1 MSEYNDAKFLLFSTE
16 RVNNVE
22 LWSFNDMG
30 LRSAGEEQDII
41 YQHDLLLWYLPGIS
55 VSTYQGLSYES
66 KILSRRTAGRLNYL
80 LIAAQF

>member
-1 MSEYNDAKFLLFSTE
+1 MSENNDVKFLLFSTE
-16 RVNNVE
+16 RVNFVE
-22 LWSFNDMG
+22 PWSFNDMG

-41 YQHDLLLWYLPGIS
+41 YQHDLLHWYLPRIS
-55 VSTYQGLSYES
+55 VPSYQGLSYES